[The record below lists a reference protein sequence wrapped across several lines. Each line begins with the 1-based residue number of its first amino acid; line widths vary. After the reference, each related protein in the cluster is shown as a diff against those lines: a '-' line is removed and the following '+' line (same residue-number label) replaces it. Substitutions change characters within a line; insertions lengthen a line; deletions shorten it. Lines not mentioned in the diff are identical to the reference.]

1 MLKFL
6 FKGLMRDRS
15 RSLLPIIVVA
25 LGVMITV
32 FLQSYMSGV
41 LGDSIESTANFNTGH
56 VKVMT
61 REYNLNS
68 SQMPNDLAI
77 IDVEKLTSK
86 LQEQFPNMTFSER
99 IKFGGLLDAPDSN
112 GETRSQANVMGFGI
126 EMLKNDL
133 DIKRMDLE
141 KNLMTGHFP
150 KKAGEVLI
158 TDQLFKKMN
167 LQLGDEVTL
176 ISSSMF
182 GEMALYNFK
191 VSGTLHFGINALDRG
206 TIIANLSDVQVAL
219 NMEGAASEILGY
231 VNSKSYDDKTAKQIS
246 AAFNDKYVKDT
257 DKFAPIM
264 LPLSE
269 LDGMGFFV
277 SYAENIQFII
287 VFIFIIAMA
296 IVLWNAGL
304 IGALKRYGEFGL
316 RLAIGESKREIY
328 DTLIVEALLIGVVG
342 SIIGAVFGLL
352 LSWYMEAVGI
362 NVGEMMKDSTMMLPT
377 IMRAHISATTYY
389 IGFLPGIISTVLG
402 AMLAGIGIYKRETA
416 NLFKELE
423 T

>member
-1 MLKFL
+1 MIKFL
-6 FKGLMRDRS
+6 FKGLIRDRS

-32 FLQSYMSGV
+32 FLQAYMSGV
-41 LGDSIESTANFNTGH
+41 LGDSIESTANFNTGQ

-68 SQMPNDLAI
+68 SQMPNDLALM
-77 IDVEKLTSK
+77 DVEKLTSK
-86 LQEQFPNMTFSER
+86 LQKQFPDMTFSER
-99 IKFGGLLDAPDSN
+99 IKFGGLLDSPDSM
-112 GETRSQANVMGFGI
+112 GETSSQANVMGFGI

-133 DIKRMDLE
+133 DIKRMDLQ

-150 KKAGEVLI
+150 QNVGEVLI
-158 TDQLFKKMN
+158 TNQLFKKMN
-167 LQLGDEVTL
+167 LHLGDEVTL

-182 GEMALYNFK
+182 GEMAMYNFK

-206 TIIANLSDVQVAL
+206 TIIANLGDVRTAL

-231 VNSKSYDDKTAKQIS
+231 VNGENYDDKTAKQVS
-246 AAFNDKYVKDT
+246 TAFNSNYAKDT

-277 SYAENIQFII
+277 AYAENMQSII
-287 VFIFIIAMA
+287 VLIFIIAMA

-304 IGALKRYGEFGL
+304 IGALRRYGEFGL
-316 RLAIGESKREIY
+316 RLAIGESKSDIY
-328 DTLIVEALLIGVVG
+328 KTLIGEALLIGVVG
-342 SIIGAVFGLL
+342 SIIGAALGLL
-352 LSWYMEAVGI
+352 LSWYMEVVGI
-362 NVGEMMKDSTMMLPT
+362 NVGEMLKDSTMMLPT
-377 IMRAHISATTYY
+377 IMRAHISTTTYF
-389 IGFLPGIISTVLG
+389 IGFLPGIISTVFG
-402 AMLAGIGIYKRETA
+402 AMLAGIGIYKRQTA

-423 T
+423 A

>member
-6 FKGLMRDRS
+6 FKGLIRDRS

-41 LGDSIESTANFNTGH
+41 LSDSIESTANFNTGH

-77 IDVEKLTSK
+77 MDVEKLTLA
-86 LQEQFPNMTFSER
+86 LQKQFPNMTFSER
-99 IKFGGLLDAPDSN
+99 IQFGGLLDAPDSK

-133 DIKRMDLE
+133 DIKRMDLG

-150 KKAGEVLI
+150 KKAGELLI

-167 LQLGDEVTL
+167 LKLGDEVTL
-176 ISSSMF
+176 ISNTMF
-182 GEMALYNFK
+182 GEMAMYNFK
-191 VSGTLHFGINALDRG
+191 ISGTLHFGINALDRG
-206 TIIANLSDVQVAL
+206 TIIGNLSDVQAAL

-231 VNSKSYDDKTAKQIS
+231 VNGENYNDKTAKKIS
-246 AAFNDKYVKDT
+246 ATFNANYANNT

-269 LDGMGFFV
+269 LDGMGFIV
-277 SYAENIQFII
+277 SYAENVQFII

-304 IGALKRYGEFGL
+304 IGALRRYGEFGL

-328 DTLIVEALLIGVVG
+328 QTMIGEAFLIGVVG
-342 SIIGAVFGLL
+342 SIIGAALGLL
-352 LSWYMEAVGI
+352 LSWYMEVVGL

-377 IMRAHISATTYY
+377 VMRAHISITTYY
-389 IGFLPGIISTVLG
+389 IGFIPGIISTVLG
-402 AMLAGIGIYKRETA
+402 AMLAGIGIYKRQTA